1 MALRE
6 SLCVDLS
13 TETMAW
19 LEATASACNSTPEDI
34 VRLLVLTPIFLNS
47 EDLDTGINLTLG
59 DGASVSSSSKTRV
72 LMREALGKIYEAS
85 ARQEAHNTSIQ
96 NEVRSMFEMM
106 NGESNESRV
115 SEG

>member
-1 MALRE
+1 
-6 SLCVDLS
+6 
-13 TETMAW
+13 MAW

-34 VRLLVLTPIFLNS
+34 VRLLVLTPIFLDS

-85 ARQEAHNTSIQ
+85 ARQEAHNASIQ
-96 NEVRSMFEMM
+96 SEVRSMFEMM
-106 NGESNESRV
+106 NGESN
-115 SEG
+115 